1 VTGIPQLITNLDPQP
16 IYEASRDVG
25 QFVFTFITPVLLT
38 IAVAIRVMTTQLDV
52 TESGGK
58 WGHAIRDFLVWG
70 TVLSVYFGLA
80 SLIADFMNSV
90 YAMIARVGSLELVT
104 DQVERLLEA
113 FGQRA
118 QAQGGTLLDFVS
130 SPGLLVSALIYGVS
144 LTLVVF
150 IGAVLKIAH
159 AIGYSFAFAYGLV
172 AIPLSLTSHLKLL
185 RGWALLVGGLLLWPV
200 VEGIMLGLFAPV
212 FQNAATALLAGL
224 TPSVLLDQ
232 TGMQLLFS
240 VLNLIIA
247 AIMVGSAFVAAA
259 LVANHTVIAGLV
271 VPFLTA
277 GVTAAAGSVSMLRRA
292 PATFTRAVTA
302 AGGTA
307 AATLPRLG
315 PRPGG
320 WEPRPSSSR
329 SQTPSVSGPRVAASA
344 AGERPVNPAPRA
356 TPMGGT
362 SVEPASP
369 GNASAAPTHDGPAVR
384 EAAVPA
390 SRATAPGGEG
400 AERIRASRQ
409 QRRGV
414 MVDRLKKQRAQPPS
428 PPGPPA

>member
-118 QAQGGTLLDFVS
+118 EAQGGTLLDFFV

-172 AIPLSLTSHLKLL
+172 AIPLSLTSHL
-185 RGWALLVGGLLLWPV
+185 
-200 VEGIMLGLFAPV
+200 
-212 FQNAATALLAGL
+212 
-224 TPSVLLDQ
+224 
-232 TGMQLLFS
+232 
-240 VLNLIIA
+240 
-247 AIMVGSAFVAAA
+247 
-259 LVANHTVIAGLV
+259 
-271 VPFLTA
+271 
-277 GVTAAAGSVSMLRRA
+277 
-292 PATFTRAVTA
+292 
-302 AGGTA
+302 
-307 AATLPRLG
+307 
-315 PRPGG
+315 
-320 WEPRPSSSR
+320 
-329 SQTPSVSGPRVAASA
+329 
-344 AGERPVNPAPRA
+344 
-356 TPMGGT
+356 
-362 SVEPASP
+362 
-369 GNASAAPTHDGPAVR
+369 
-384 EAAVPA
+384 
-390 SRATAPGGEG
+390 
-400 AERIRASRQ
+400 
-409 QRRGV
+409 
-414 MVDRLKKQRAQPPS
+414 
-428 PPGPPA
+428 

>member
-58 WGHAIRDFLVWG
+58 WTHAIRDFLVWG

-104 DQVERLLEA
+104 DQVERLVEA

-118 QAQGGTLLDFVS
+118 ETQGGSLLDFVS

-247 AIMVGSAFVAAA
+247 AIMVGSAFVAAS

-277 GVTAAAGSVSMLRRA
+277 GVTAAVGSVSALRRA
-292 PATFTRAVTA
+292 PATFARAVTA

-315 PRPGG
+315 PRPGS
-320 WEPRPSSSR
+320 WEPRPSSTR
-329 SQTPSVSGPRVAASA
+329 AQTPSVSGPRVAASGSA
-344 AGERPVNPAPRA
+344 AAPAPRA
-356 TPMGGT
+356 TSVAGT
-362 SVEPASP
+362 SGGPPSP
-369 GNASAAPTHDGPAVR
+369 GDAGAAPAHDGAAAR
-384 EAAVPA
+384 EAAAPA
-390 SRATAPGGEG
+390 SRTTAPGGEG
-400 AERIRASRQ
+400 AEQIRTRRQ

-414 MVDRLKKQRAQPPS
+414 MVDRLKKQRAQPP
-428 PPGPPA
+428 PPQVPPT

>member
-1 VTGIPQLITNLDPQP
+1 MTGLPQLITNLDPQP
-16 IYEASRDVG
+16 IYQASQDLG
-25 QFVFTFITPVLLT
+25 WFVFTFITPVLLT

-58 WGHAIRDFLVWG
+58 WTQAIRDFLVWG

-104 DQVERLLEA
+104 DQVERLTEA
-113 FGQRA
+113 FGERA

-130 SPGLLVSALIYGVS
+130 SPGLLATALVYVVS
-144 LTLVVF
+144 LILVAF

-172 AIPLSLTSHLKLL
+172 AIPLSLTSHLTLL

-232 TGMQLLFS
+232 AGMQLLFA

-259 LVANHTVIAGLV
+259 LVSNHSVIAGLV

-277 GVTAAAGSVSMLRRA
+277 GVTAAMGSVSALRRA
-292 PATFTRAVTA
+292 PATLARSVAP
-302 AGGTA
+302 AGGPTA
-307 AATLPRLG
+307 GPLPRIG

-329 SQTPSVSGPRVAASA
+329 PRTAPVSGPRAEPLGEGVHAAPRAAPVSGTPAQPAAPGNADPTHEGSAREAAASA
-344 AGERPVNPAPRA
+344 
-356 TPMGGT
+356 
-362 SVEPASP
+362 SP
-369 GNASAAPTHDGPAVR
+369 TM
-384 EAAVPA
+384 
-390 SRATAPGGEG
+390 APGADD
-400 AERIRASRQ
+400 AEQLRARRQ

-414 MVDRLKKQRAQPPS
+414 IINRLKKQRAQPPP